1 MTADTPQM
9 LQAGEHPSD
18 AWTMI
23 RPGSLASARL
33 AVAVCADSYAALQ
46 VRLESTYALGDQL
59 ADELAN
65 LLADLPYDIDKARAL
80 TAWFEHRNPETD
92 DDGD

>member
-9 LQAGEHPSD
+9 LQAGEHPYD
-18 AWTMI
+18 
-23 RPGSLASARL
+23 
-33 AVAVCADSYAALQ
+33 VYAALQ

>member
-1 MTADTPQM
+1 MGQDHIYRERRRSMTADTPQM

-33 AVAVCADSYAALQ
+33 GVAVCADSYAELE
-46 VRLESTYALGDQL
+46 VRLESS
-59 ADELAN
+59 
-65 LLADLPYDIDKARAL
+65 
-80 TAWFEHRNPETD
+80 
-92 DDGD
+92 

>member
-9 LQAGEHPSD
+9 LQAGEHPYD
-18 AWTMI
+18 
-23 RPGSLASARL
+23 
-33 AVAVCADSYAALQ
+33 VYAALQ

-65 LLADLPYDIDKARAL
+65 LLADGRSGGNARAL

>member
-65 LLADLPYDIDKARAL
+65 LLADGRSGGSARAL